1 MGVLLEL
8 SKAFDTVNYSILL
21 QNSKLSTL
29 VNKELYKNGLITI
42 YQIENKL

>member
-1 MGVLLEL
+1 MGGLLEL
-8 SKAFDTVNYSILL
+8 SKAFDTVNHSILL

-29 VNKELYKNGLITI
+29 VNEELYKNGLITI